1 MVDIIEGYETEE
13 QQVEAIK
20 GWWKAN
26 GNALVIGAV
35 VALGGLW
42 GWRYYSDS
50 AVTSQ
55 ENVSQVYSEMLVKY
69 DAQSGDKDLTNI
81 EAFAKANGGNSYGV
95 LASLLLVKEAIAQK
109 KYELAETQL
118 LQLKSENSYQPF
130 DAVINLRLARV
141 QAQLGKNDAALMTLT
156 EITDAS
162 FVAKANQIKGAI
174 YVAQGDL
181 AKARS
186 SFEEAINESNGRVDP
201 VLQQQFDDLTLP
213 AEEVVSVPVLD
224 QKS

>member
-55 ENVSQVYSEMLVKY
+55 ENVSQAYSEMLVKY

-95 LASLLLVKEAIAQK
+95 LASLLLVKEAVAQK
-109 KYELAETQL
+109 NYELAETQL

-156 EITDAS
+156 VITDAS

-174 YVAQGDL
+174 YLAQGDL

>member
-50 AVTSQ
+50 AVSSQ
-55 ENVSQVYSEMLVKY
+55 EDVSQAYSEMLVKY
-69 DAQSGDKDLTNI
+69 DAQTGDKDLTNI
-81 EAFAKANGGNSYGV
+81 EAFSTANGGNSYGV
-95 LASLLLVKEAIAQK
+95 LASLLLVKEAVVQK
-109 KYELAETQL
+109 NYKLAETQL

-141 QAQLGKNDAALMTLT
+141 QFQLGKNDAALMTLT
-156 EITDAS
+156 GITDAS

-186 SFEEAINESNGRVDP
+186 SFEDAINESNGRVDP

-224 QKS
+224 LKS

>member
-95 LASLLLVKEAIAQK
+95 LASLLLVKEAVAQK